1 MSNLK
6 NSKAINS
13 PQGSRTRGQKTL
25 NSKTQSNQH
34 NKEIEILDI
43 DKDKLSKIK
52 TAKKQK
58 KGSKV
63 GNIVATGQ
71 ESGKAEQANQG
82 KGDEKQKLL

>member
-6 NSKAINS
+6 NPKAINS

-43 DKDKLSKIK
+43 DKDKLSKMK

-58 KGSKV
+58 KGSKA
-63 GNIVATGQ
+63 GNIMAAG
-71 ESGKAEQANQG
+71 
-82 KGDEKQKLL
+82 